1 MKKLIA
7 VVFSFLLIAVV
18 NAEPTP
24 DFSKVDTREKAL
36 TLVQQG
42 ELFEVLL
49 LPTELGGKNEP
60 RNIVFVPEDISAAH
74 EQNTQNVL
82 SLIKDKLIN
91 RLEVQPVYKENSFV
105 PSQVKMIGRHSVE
118 KRRFITVL
126 NIW

>member
-7 VVFSFLLIAVV
+7 VAFSFLLIAVV

-24 DFSKVDTREKAL
+24 DFSEVDTREKAL
-36 TLVQQG
+36 ELVQRG

>member
-7 VVFSFLLIAVV
+7 VAFSFLLIAVV

-24 DFSKVDTREKAL
+24 DFSEVDTREKAL
-36 TLVQQG
+36 ELVQQG

-91 RLEVQPVYKENSFV
+91 RLEVQPVYKKNSFV